1 MIEVPSDVIP
11 LKEYATV
18 SAIFNVLLLHTG
30 PILEFEYVGEIRM
43 DYGFDQILLYLSKN
57 KIVKKCIFNISIWSY
72 KIPCSFFSLHGLESI
87 ELINSLRRFLSSC
100 PLLMDVILEISQ
112 EDTEGEKQFTCMD
125 LIKCVPLLRT
135 LDILDCYME
144 DLCVGGMPQKLPAP
158 LVHLKF
164 IILEMYL
171 TDHDQ
176 VSSTLCLLRNA
187 PNLEKIRFTMF
198 EKEDAPHISVKCFD
212 LDHSSYNFDSLQELE
227 MIYYF
232 NATLEFEIVKLVMA
246 KSPRLEKVRIL
257 LYDGI
262 SVDEELKIRDDLMRL
277 PVLRGS
283 ASAILRIE
291 R

>member
-11 LKEYATV
+11 LKEYAT
-18 SAIFNVLLLHTG
+18 
-30 PILEFEYVGEIRM
+30 
-43 DYGFDQILLYLSKN
+43 
-57 KIVKKCIFNISIWSY
+57 
-72 KIPCSFFSLHGLESI
+72 
-87 ELINSLRRFLSSC
+87 
-100 PLLMDVILEISQ
+100 EISQ